1 MLEYV
6 LILVVVGVVAAIA
19 LRSADYSVVEW
30 IIFAFF
36 MVVIAIVG
44 AQYFF
49 GVNITASV
57 QQLLNSPK
65 INVDIVNTGQD
76 PDKEKDPEKKKE
88 PDGEKQVFHVPGQYD
103 YMNAKALCRAYGGKL
118 ADIAQVNDAYKKGG
132 EWCNYGWSE
141 DQMALYPTQ
150 TKTWLAFKETE
161 LHEQDCGRPGVNG
174 GYFNNPNEK
183 LGANC
188 FARKPAQVG
197 ELTPLVIPKSA
208 NETVDPADLPP
219 AAPFNYTQWSE

>member
-1 MLEYV
+1 MIEYV
-6 LILVVVGVVAAIA
+6 LILIVVGVVMAIA

-30 IIFAFF
+30 IIFSFF

-57 QQLLNSPK
+57 QQLFKDPK
-65 INVDIVNTGQD
+65 INVDVVDTG
-76 PDKEKDPEKKKE
+76 EKKE
-88 PDGEKQVFHVPGQYD
+88 SQPDPQKDDHGKQVFHVPGQYD

-118 ADIAQVNDAYKKGG
+118 ADIEQVTDSYKKGG

-174 GYFNNPNEK
+174 GYFNNPRQK
-183 LGANC
+183 LGVNC
-188 FARKPAQVG
+188 FAKKPAQTG
-197 ELTPLVIPKSA
+197 ELTPFVLPKNPLDS
-208 NETVDPADLPP
+208 VDPSKLPP
-219 AAPFNYTQWSE
+219 VSPFNYTQWSE